1 MTVRIIPRLDIKGP
15 NLVKGIHLEG
25 LRVMGKPERF
35 ARLYYEEGADELF
48 YMDVVASLY
57 QRNNLLDIVSKTAEE
72 IFIPLT
78 VGGGLRNLDDIRAV
92 LIAGAD
98 KVALNTAAINRP
110 DFVRE
115 AAHRFGSSTIVISI
129 EAIRKPDGTYE
140 AYTDNGRQPTG
151 LDAVKW
157 ATRVVELGAGEILV
171 TSVDREGTGAGFDI
185 ELTRRIA
192 ETVSIPVVACGGAG
206 TVAHVSEVIAAGR
219 ADAVCMASMLH
230 YNVIRRYGSGDDRFS
245 EGNTDY
251 LKKPRSFSKIQ
262 DMALPEIKV
271 HLIQQKIS
279 CRPPAVLKAS
289 V

>member
-35 ARLYYEEGADELF
+35 ARLYCEEGADELF

-78 VGGGLRNLDDIRAV
+78 VGGGLRSLDDIRAV

-115 AAHRFGSSTIVISI
+115 AARRFGSSTIVISI

-140 AYTDNGRQPTG
+140 AYTNNGRERTG
-151 LDAVKW
+151 VDAVAW
-157 ATRVVELGAGEILV
+157 AMQAAELGAGEIVV
-171 TSVDREGTGAGFDI
+171 TSIDCEGTGCGFDI
-185 ELTRRIA
+185 DLTRRIA
-192 ETVSIPVVACGGAG
+192 ESVPIPVVACGGAG
-206 TVAHVSEVIAAGR
+206 TVDHIYEVIAAGR

-251 LKKPRSFSKIQ
+251 LKNPKRLSKIQ